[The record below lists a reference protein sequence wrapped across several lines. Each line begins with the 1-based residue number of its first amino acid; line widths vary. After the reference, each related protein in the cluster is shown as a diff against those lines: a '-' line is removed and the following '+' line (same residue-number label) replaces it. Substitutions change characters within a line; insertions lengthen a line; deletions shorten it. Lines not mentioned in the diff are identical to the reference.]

1 MSRYKVISILVVFL
15 FFNSLIVFTFE
26 KNVSGAK
33 TSEIYVNESYFGS
46 SDGSADKPYTTIQKA
61 LDVAE
66 DGDIIYI
73 FGGFYQ
79 ENLIVDKQVK
89 IVGSI
94 DEIDTVIDSRF
105 DKRYLIEITADH
117 VTIEGITVSDSDD
130 STPSPIGALI
140 CLKSSSNQIVNNNIT
155 TASSYGIYID
165 PSSENNLISNNY
177 INNTKVG
184 IYVSSSI
191 TNDITNNEINNCS
204 EYGIYLENSP
214 GNNRIYGNILNF
226 TKSGIT
232 AEYSDSVNITSNII
246 SNSNYNA
253 ISLYGSDDFSIINNT
268 IENSNGAGIYLKSS
282 TGGTIKDNSIYSNT
296 RGIFVDANNN
306 LIKNN
311 TISSQKGAG
320 IYTYYNSNE
329 NVIYLNKF
337 IDNGVSA
344 KELGNNQWY
353 YLGEGNYW
361 DDYNDADKDLDKIGD
376 NPYTKNGVYDMFPL
390 GYFLKP
396 PKKPSDPHPGDS
408 ETGVGLRVTLDVLI
422 EDPDSDELTVYFY
435 NAENDALIDS
445 TTQNPLKHVQ
455 NGSRAKCEFTL
466 GFNRTY
472 AWYVIADDGVLQNR
486 SDIFIFATRKT
497 PPDNEPPVVD
507 SGGPYYGK
515 INETIEFDA
524 SGCYDP
530 DGTIDFYR
538 WNFGDGTS
546 EILEKVTDHKYL
558 NAMKYEVTLTVID
571 NDGSAASAV
580 TYAYISQGDTTN
592 HPPTANIDVKKQW
605 YVGEKIQFS
614 SSGSSDP
621 DDDALSYLWN
631 FGDGQTSTEEN
642 PTHVYTK
649 TGKYVV
655 TLTVTDKDGLS
666 DDASVTIS
674 IKEAGGG
681 IPGFEFLLLIIILL
695 GFVVYRKLK
704 IKHF

>member
-1 MSRYKVISILVVFL
+1 MNRYRVLSIFVALIL
-15 FFNSLIVFTFE
+15 LNLLIVLTFE
-26 KNVSGAK
+26 KNASGAPNN
-33 TSEIYVNESYFGS
+33 EIYVNGSYSGS
-46 SDGSADKPYTTIQKA
+46 SDGSADKPYKTIQKA

-79 ENLIVDKQVK
+79 EDLIINKRVR

-94 DEIDTVIDSRF
+94 DEVDTVIDSRF
-105 DKRYLIEITADH
+105 DKRYLIEVTADH
-117 VTIEGITVSDSDD
+117 VTIEGLTVSDSDD
-130 STPSPIGALI
+130 STTSPIGALI
-140 CLKSSSNQIVNNNIT
+140 CLKSNSNQIINNNIVNT
-155 TASSYGIYID
+155 SSYGIYID
-165 PSSENNLISNNY
+165 SNSKNNLISRNY
-177 INNTKVG
+177 INNTRVG
-184 IYVSSSI
+184 VYVSSST
-191 TNDITNNEINNCS
+191 TNDIANNEINKCS
-204 EYGIYLENSP
+204 DYGIYLENSP
-214 GNNRIYGNILNF
+214 ENNRIYGNLLNF

-232 AEYSDSVNITSNII
+232 AKYSDSVNITSNTI
-246 SNSNYNA
+246 SNSSYSSISIYNCNNFF
-253 ISLYGSDDFSIINNT
+253 IIGNSIK
-268 IENSNGAGIYLKSS
+268 NSESTGIYLKSS
-282 TGGTIKDNSIYSNT
+282 AGGMIKDNFVYKNI
-296 RGIFVDANNN
+296 RGIFLDANNN
-306 LIKNN
+306 QIKNN
-311 TISSQKGAG
+311 TFSSNSGTG
-320 IYTYYNSNE
+320 IYTYYNTNSNI
-329 NVIYLNKF
+329 IYLNRF

-344 KELGNNQWY
+344 KDLGDNQWY
-353 YLGEGNYW
+353 YLEEGNYW
-361 DDYNDADKDLDKIGD
+361 DDYNDADKNLDKIGD

-396 PKKPSDPHPGDS
+396 PKKPSDPHPEDF

-515 INETIEFDA
+515 INETITFDA

-546 EILEKVTDHKYL
+546 EILEKVTEHKYL
-558 NAMKYEVTLTVID
+558 SAMKYEVTLTVID
-571 NDGSAASAV
+571 DDGSAVSEV
-580 TYAYISQGDTTN
+580 TYAYISQDTSN
-592 HPPTANIDVKKQW
+592 SPPTANIDVKEHG
-605 YVGEKIQFS
+605 YVGEKIQFTG
-614 SSGSSDP
+614 SGSSDP
-621 DDDALSYLWN
+621 DGDQLDYSWS

-642 PTHVYTK
+642 PIHVYNK
-649 TGKYVV
+649 KGEYVV
-655 TLTVTDKDGLS
+655 KLTVTDDSGLS
-666 DDASVTIS
+666 NYSSVAIS
-674 IKEAGGG
+674 IEDSTEG
-681 IPGFEFLLLIIILL
+681 IPGFEVLFLMIVLLA
-695 GFVVYRKLK
+695 FVVYRKLQK
-704 IKHF
+704 S

>member
-1 MSRYKVISILVVFL
+1 MNRYRVLSIFVALIL
-15 FFNSLIVFTFE
+15 LNLLIVLTFE
-26 KNVSGAK
+26 KNASGAPNN
-33 TSEIYVNESYFGS
+33 EIYVNGSYSGS
-46 SDGSADKPYTTIQKA
+46 SDGSADKPYKTIQKA

-79 ENLIVDKQVK
+79 EDLIINKRVR

-94 DEIDTVIDSRF
+94 DEVDTVIDSRF
-105 DKRYLIEITADH
+105 DKRYLIEVTADH
-117 VTIEGITVSDSDD
+117 VTIEGLTVSDSDD
-130 STPSPIGALI
+130 STTSPIGALI
-140 CLKSSSNQIVNNNIT
+140 CLKSNSNQIINNNIVNT
-155 TASSYGIYID
+155 SSYGIYID
-165 PSSENNLISNNY
+165 SNSKNNLISRNY
-177 INNTKVG
+177 INNTNVG
-184 IYVSSSI
+184 VYVSSST
-191 TNDITNNEINNCS
+191 TNDIANNEINKCS
-204 EYGIYLENSP
+204 DYGIYLENSP
-214 GNNRIYGNILNF
+214 ENNRIYGNLLNF

-232 AEYSDSVNITSNII
+232 AKYSDSVNITSNTI
-246 SNSNYNA
+246 SNSSYSSISIYNCNNFF
-253 ISLYGSDDFSIINNT
+253 IIGNSIK
-268 IENSNGAGIYLKSS
+268 NSESTGIYLKSS
-282 TGGTIKDNSIYSNT
+282 AGGMIKDNFVYKNI
-296 RGIFVDANNN
+296 RGIFLDANNN
-306 LIKNN
+306 QIKNN
-311 TISSQKGAG
+311 TFSSNSGTG
-320 IYTYYNSNE
+320 IYTNYNTNSNI
-329 NVIYLNKF
+329 IYLNRF

-344 KELGNNQWY
+344 KDLGDNQWY
-353 YLGEGNYW
+353 YLEEGNYW
-361 DDYNDADKDLDKIGD
+361 DDYNDADKNLDKIGD

-396 PKKPSDPHPGDS
+396 PKKPSDPHPEDF

-546 EILEKVTDHKYL
+546 EILEKVTEHKYL
-558 NAMKYEVTLTVID
+558 SAMKYEVTLTVID
-571 NDGSAASAV
+571 DDGSAVSEV
-580 TYAYISQGDTTN
+580 TYAYISQDTSN
-592 HPPTANIDVKKQW
+592 SPPTANIDVKEHG
-605 YVGEKIQFS
+605 YVGEKIQFTG
-614 SSGSSDP
+614 SGSSDP
-621 DDDALSYLWN
+621 DGDQLDYSWS

-642 PTHVYTK
+642 PIHVYNK
-649 TGKYVV
+649 KGEYVV
-655 TLTVTDKDGLS
+655 KLTVTDDGGLS
-666 DDASVTIS
+666 NYSSVAIS
-674 IKEAGGG
+674 IEDSTVG
-681 IPGFEFLLLIIILL
+681 IPGFEVLFLMIVLLA
-695 GFVVYRKLK
+695 FVVYRKLQK
-704 IKHF
+704 S